1 MPELNQLRVDL
12 EKRGEKVIKAEA
24 HVEKERLRAI
34 GVSK

>member
-12 EKRGEKVIKAEA
+12 EKRGEKV